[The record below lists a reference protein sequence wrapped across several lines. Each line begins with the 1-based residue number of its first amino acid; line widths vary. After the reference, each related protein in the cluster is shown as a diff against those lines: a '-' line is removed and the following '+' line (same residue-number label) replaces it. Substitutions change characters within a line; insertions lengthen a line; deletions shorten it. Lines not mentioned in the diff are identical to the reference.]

1 MPTNSSEPFDGDGS
15 TFEELLEVLK
25 AEPVV
30 QTTEPPRDGRQL
42 NLFDQADA
50 KEVKGG
56 L

>member
-1 MPTNSSEPFDGDGS
+1 MQSKTTFFASDGS
-15 TFEELLEVLK
+15 TFEELIEVLK

-30 QTTEPPRDGRQL
+30 QTTEPAREGKQL